1 MVTHL
6 FMQNKNLKQ
15 IFKWPVILGVLTLFG
30 LVMALLEDGLL
41 EDLSLMAV
49 SIPIIVIIYFY
60 YYHNQN

>member
-15 IFKWPVILGVLTLFG
+15 IFKWPIVLGVLTLFG
-30 LVMALLEDGLL
+30 LIIALLEDGVLESVSLL
-41 EDLSLMAV
+41 AL

-60 YYHNQN
+60 YRD

>member
-15 IFKWPVILGVLTLFG
+15 IFKWPIVLGVLTLFG
-30 LVMALLEDGLL
+30 LIIALLEDGVL
-41 EDLSLMAV
+41 ESISLFAL

-60 YYHNQN
+60 YQD

>member
-15 IFKWPVILGVLTLFG
+15 IFKWPMVLGVLTLLG
-30 LVMALLEDGLL
+30 LVVALLEDGAL
-41 EDLSLMAV
+41 EQLSLLAL

-60 YYHNQN
+60 YLRD

>member
-15 IFKWPVILGVLTLFG
+15 IFKWPIVLGVLTLFG
-30 LVMALLEDGLL
+30 LIIALLEDGVL
-41 EDLSLMAV
+41 ESISLFAL

-60 YYHNQN
+60 YRD

>member
-15 IFKWPVILGVLTLFG
+15 IFKWPIVLGVLTLFG
-30 LVMALLEDGLL
+30 LVVALLEDGAL
-41 EDLSLMAV
+41 EQLSLFAL

-60 YYHNQN
+60 YLRD

>member
-15 IFKWPVILGVLTLFG
+15 IFKWPIVLGVLTVFG

-41 EDLSLMAV
+41 ENISLLALA
-49 SIPIIVIIYFY
+49 IPIWVTVYFY
-60 YYHNQN
+60 FFKH